1 MYIEL
6 REALDE
12 LAARLQAGDDVDP
25 IESNDLMSR
34 LREAVP
40 SMKLREVAEL
50 HQRLQRVM
58 GTAVSRRDQ
67 IDLELGQIQKSRKAL
82 NGYDHLADHHKAQRL
97 YRRA

>member
-12 LAARLQAGDDVDP
+12 LAARLQAGEDVDSMA
-25 IESNDLMSR
+25 SNDLMSR
-34 LREAVP
+34 LRESVP
-40 SMKLREVAEL
+40 SMKPREVAEL
-50 HQRLQRVM
+50 HERLQRVM
-58 GTAVSRRDQ
+58 GIAASRRDQ

-82 NGYDHLADHHKAQRL
+82 NGYDHLADNHTAQRL